1 MVHRFVASGGDEP
14 MNQSPRPLRMDDL
27 RRRSLLAWLVLAPT
41 AAVVFVM
48 AISMRPSRAASCDAA
63 LPCEIDEVPVARDGE
78 S

>member
-1 MVHRFVASGGDEP
+1 
-14 MNQSPRPLRMDDL
+14 MNDSHAPSAWTTFDV
-27 RRRSLLAWLVLAPT
+27 SFLLAWLVLAPT